1 MNTLSYSGKL
11 KKIYSASEVIEF
23 IENYVAEK
31 GLSYELLEEQCIL
44 VDFGIE
50 TEGIGFSFQ
59 GLELKEQVAK
69 HGVDDEQ
76 KFMGIYEL
84 LYELRTF
91 FFALNVQ
98 DEFAI
103 WD

>member
-50 TEGIGFSFQ
+50 TEGIGFSS
-59 GLELKEQVAK
+59 GA
-69 HGVDDEQ
+69 
-76 KFMGIYEL
+76 GIE
-84 LYELRTF
+84 RTGGK
-91 FFALNVQ
+91 ACCG
-98 DEFAI
+98 
-103 WD
+103 